1 MSTFDALKAATVNP
15 ARALALDAG
24 TIEAGK
30 LADLVVVDGDPLAN
44 IANAHKVRRVIAN
57 GRVYEMEQLIN
68 RGAAPKAPTQ
78 ARR

>member
-1 MSTFDALKAATVNP
+1 
-15 ARALALDAG
+15 
-24 TIEAGK
+24 
-30 LADLVVVDGDPLAN
+30 VDGDPLVN